1 MKYLI
6 LLIGILLNV
15 FASVL
20 VKVAMM
26 PPRKFPSLKDPW
38 PLLTNWP
45 LWSGLSL
52 YGLAFAIY
60 AAALTKFPLHIANP
74 VLTSGSIAG
83 VALLSA
89 FMFKEP
95 MNISAITGI
104 CLIIAGVVL
113 ISVSNQ

>member
-45 LWSGLSL
+45 LWSGLCL
-52 YGLAFAIY
+52 YGMAFIIY
-60 AAALTKFPLHIANP
+60 AAALTKLPLHVANP

-89 FMFKEP
+89 FMFKES
-95 MNISAITGI
+95 MTLTAIAGI
-104 CLIIAGVVL
+104 LLIITGVVL
-113 ISVSNQ
+113 ISISDH